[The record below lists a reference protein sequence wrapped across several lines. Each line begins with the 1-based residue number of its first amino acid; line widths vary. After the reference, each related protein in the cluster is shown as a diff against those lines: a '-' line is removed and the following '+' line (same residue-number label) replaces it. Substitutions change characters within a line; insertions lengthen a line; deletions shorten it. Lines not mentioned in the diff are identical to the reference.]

1 MQATAADFGRREHAA
16 QDAADDDEDRDQ
28 SPERLAGDLDR
39 LAERDDLALG
49 EVVAPRDV
57 EAQDHQRQA
66 EHQARDDAG
75 DEQVRDRD
83 RAAGR
88 ERIDHRVVRG
98 RDQQRLQRARDGDVD
113 GEQPR
118 IAGLDHLRD
127 HHRADR
133 RGVGDRRAGDA
144 AEHRRGEDVHQRQP
158 AADEADEH
166 LGEVDQA
173 RRHAAF
179 GHDAAGEDEERD
191 REQREIV
198 HAVGGL
204 EHDGFERQVDPQR
217 REDRGKPERIGD
229 RHAEQA
235 QHAEAAD
242 QDEHVHGGYS
252 VLICEMASSV
262 GLLEQ
267 LRGPQPLDDEQRRDQ
282 PADRHRQV
290 GRADR
295 IPGEIGDRLVPG
307 GLAQLDAPP
316 EHEQVGAHH
325 AGFDQP
331 ADRGLAPC
339 PPASSG

>member
-1 MQATAADFGRREHAA
+1 MQATAADSVGVKMPLRMPPMMMTTVT
-16 QDAADDDEDRDQ
+16 
-28 SPERLAGDLDR
+28 SPQNASPAILIAWR
-39 LAERDDLALG
+39 ERDDLALG

-133 RGVGDRRAGDA
+133 GGVGDRRARDA
-144 AEHRRGEDVHQRQP
+144 AEHRRGEDVHQRKA

-166 LGEVDQA
+166 LGEVDEA

-191 REQREIV
+191 RQQREVV

-204 EHDGFERQVDPQR
+204 EHDGFERQVDPER
-217 REDRGKPERIGD
+217 REDRREAERIGD

-242 QDEHVHGGYS
+242 QDEHVHGG
-252 VLICEMASSV
+252 
-262 GLLEQ
+262 LLGAD
-267 LRGPQPLDDEQRRDQ
+267 LRDGV
-282 PADRHRQV
+282 V
-290 GRADR
+290 GRAAR
-295 IPGEIGDRLVPG
+295 TASRPTAARSRT
-307 GLAQLDAPP
+307 AP
-316 EHEQVGAHH
+316 
-325 AGFDQP
+325 
-331 ADRGLAPC
+331 
-339 PPASSG
+339 

>member
-1 MQATAADFGRREHAA
+1 MQATAADSVGVKMPLK
-16 QDAADDDEDRDQ
+16 DAADDDDDGDQ
-28 SPERLAGDLDR
+28 APDRLAGDLDR
-39 LAERDDLALG
+39 LAQRDDVALG

-98 RDQQRLQRARDGDVD
+98 RDQQRLQRARDGDVH

-133 RGVGDRRAGDA
+133 RGVGDRRARDA
-144 AEHRRGEDVHQRQP
+144 AEHRRGEDVHQREA

-166 LGEVDQA
+166 LGEVDEA

-191 REQREIV
+191 RQQREIV

-217 REDRGKPERIGD
+217 REDRREAERIGD

-242 QDEHVHGGYS
+242 ENEHVHGGYS
-252 VLICEMASSV
+252 VLICEMASSDGPSNRFETHSRSITNSAV
-262 GLLEQ
+262 IARRSGPAGRTRRPNT
-267 LRGPQPLDDEQRRDQ
+267 RGNRRSTDT
-282 PADRHRQV
+282 R
-290 GRADR
+290 
-295 IPGEIGDRLVPG
+295 
-307 GLAQLDAPP
+307 
-316 EHEQVGAHH
+316 
-325 AGFDQP
+325 
-331 ADRGLAPC
+331 
-339 PPASSG
+339 